1 MANNPVSGRVSGSER
16 NAPPPAHG
24 FWPPASAWLLI
35 NHEAD
40 VNWTDFYYSP
50 YIGVSRKDI
59 EHLGMNPLG
68 RLGSKKRSG
77 SDMNQALA

>member
-1 MANNPVSGRVSGSER
+1 LANKPVSGRVSGSER
-16 NAPPPAHG
+16 HASPPAHG

-35 NHEAD
+35 NHEAHF
-40 VNWTDFYYSP
+40 NLIDFYYSP

-68 RLGSKKRSG
+68 HLGSKKRSG